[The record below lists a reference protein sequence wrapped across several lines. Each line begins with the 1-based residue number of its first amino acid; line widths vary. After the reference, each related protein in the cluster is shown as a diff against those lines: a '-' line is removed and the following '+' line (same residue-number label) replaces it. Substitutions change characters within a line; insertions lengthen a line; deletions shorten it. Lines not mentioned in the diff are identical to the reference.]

1 MNNLK
6 ELRTERNLKQKDV
19 ALKVGIT
26 TSYYGMIESGTRV
39 PSLAIA
45 IKLSEYFGVSIE
57 KIFLNTK
64 TTKCCLKERSK
75 YKRFK
80 NSKS

>member
-45 IKLSEYFGVSIE
+45 IKLSKCFGVSIE
-57 KIFLNTK
+57 KIFLNTN
-64 TTKCCLKERSK
+64 TTKCCLKEMS
-75 YKRFK
+75 
-80 NSKS
+80 

>member
-45 IKLSEYFGVSIE
+45 SKCFGVSIE
-57 KIFLNTK
+57 KIFLNTN
-64 TTKCCLKERSK
+64 TTRCCLKERS
-75 YKRFK
+75 
-80 NSKS
+80 

>member
-39 PSLAIA
+39 PRLTRSTQVL
-45 IKLSEYFGVSIE
+45 KCFGVSIE
-57 KIFLNTK
+57 KIFLNTN
-64 TTKCCLKERSK
+64 TTRCCLKERS
-75 YKRFK
+75 
-80 NSKS
+80 

>member
-57 KIFLNTK
+57 KIFLNIN
-64 TTKCCLKERSK
+64 TTKCCLKGRS
-75 YKRFK
+75 
-80 NSKS
+80 

>member
-39 PSLAIA
+39 
-45 IKLSEYFGVSIE
+45 
-57 KIFLNTK
+57 
-64 TTKCCLKERSK
+64 
-75 YKRFK
+75 
-80 NSKS
+80 

>member
-64 TTKCCLKERSK
+64 TTKCCLGGEE
-75 YKRFK
+75 
-80 NSKS
+80 